1 MTSIHARIPINLS
14 EVVLAAKRR
23 GETVETAVQN
33 TLKRRF
39 PNDIGLH
46 GSFGAGNMIEK
57 ENHLTLSSNG
67 SCRIQQQQLIP
78 QSASHDDTSDSEIE
92 DEASASKENDPTQS
106 PSPVALQSPRKSTSA
121 KRPLSDL
128 PTPTESQYDED
139 NPLGISSSERNIA
152 NNLVYNPSHFVLNAE
167 TSRKTFKLA
176 ERNRSLNFKNCS
188 FDDASKDESTTTL
201 LDFKDGNTNVAPAAK
216 RFCSGEGKENHTDGL
231 GIERSAASTAMN
243 FSLNFDA
250 GTVKQAYI
258 SSRKP
263 SSALST
269 EGKGS
274 GRPRVGL
281 RRL

>member
-23 GETVETAVQN
+23 GETVETAAQN
-33 TLKRRF
+33 TLERRF

-46 GSFGAGNMIEK
+46 RSFGAGTTVEK
-57 ENHLTLSSNG
+57 ENHLTLSST
-67 SCRIQQQQLIP
+67 SSRRVQQKQLIP
-78 QSASHDDTSDSEIE
+78 QSASHDTSDSETD
-92 DEASASKENDPTQS
+92 DEASESKENDPTQS
-106 PSPVALQSPRKSTSA
+106 PSPVALQSPKKPTST

-139 NPLGISSSERNIA
+139 NPLGISSSDRNIA
-152 NNLVYNPSHFVLNAE
+152 NNLVYNTSHFVPNAE

-188 FDDASKDESTTTL
+188 LKDVSKDESTITPF
-201 LDFKDGNTNVAPAAK
+201 DFEDDDANVAPVAK
-216 RFCSGEGKENHTDGL
+216 RLRPGEGKENLTEGL
-231 GIERSAASTAMN
+231 GIEKSAASTAMAI
-243 FSLNFDA
+243 SVNFDG
-250 GTVKQAYI
+250 GTVKQTYI
-258 SSRKP
+258 PTRKP

-269 EGKGS
+269 GGKRN
-274 GRPRVGL
+274 RPRVGL